1 MNIQSVLDPAIL
13 NLGYWGNRGKGSES
27 VEMTGI
33 ARIEIQLVLV
43 LFLDD
48 GLWVLENDKAI

>member
-1 MNIQSVLDPAIL
+1 
-13 NLGYWGNRGKGSES
+13 
-27 VEMTGI
+27 MTGI